1 MLKDAPKFQFHKGS
15 IKTRFIFNAFSMS
28 SCFNSI
34 KVRLR
39 QAFFLSDGNELR
51 FQFHKGSI
59 KTSCRSRSC
68 SRTTSFN
75 SIKVRL
81 RRLPLQGSCDSSDR
95 FQFHKGSIKTRL
107 QAVYQLPSRSFN
119 SIKVRLRHVLSSMLS
134 PCPRVSI
141 P

>member
-1 MLKDAPKFQFHKGS
+1 
-15 IKTRFIFNAFSMS
+15 MS

-119 SIKVRLRHVLSSMLS
+119 SIKVRLRPSCPNCASSRS
-134 PCPRVSI
+134 EFQFHKGSI
-141 P
+141 KTFSFRRLRMYE